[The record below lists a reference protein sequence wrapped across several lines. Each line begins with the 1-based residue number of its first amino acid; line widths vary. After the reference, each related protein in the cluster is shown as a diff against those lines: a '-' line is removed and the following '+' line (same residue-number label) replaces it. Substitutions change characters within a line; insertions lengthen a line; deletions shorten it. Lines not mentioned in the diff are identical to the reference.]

1 MSHLRTKYLA
11 KLTRFTVYI
20 EDDYLKPKCPDGN
33 LTCWWI
39 GRSTK
44 LQTCVFEQGNRASIS
59 MRMSVACSGG
69 NPQRFS
75 WHILVDCAFFD
86 NHLARV
92 WWLIVHVLYLVK
104 WQLVVCLFFELV
116 CCVCLFVCFM
126 TKMSV
131 ARMFFVWPNGGLANY
146 TLADHRLS
154 PRISLPPFWSSSI
167 QSFQREREKT
177 PEGFLNYAD
186 LLNLLKRRDRK
197 KLWEF

>member
-20 EDDYLKPKCPDGN
+20 EDEYQKPNCPGGN

-44 LQTCVFEQGNRASIS
+44 LQTCLFEQGNRTSMS

-86 NHLARV
+86 NHSARV

-116 CCVCLFVCFM
+116 CCVCLFVCLFVSWRRWALHACSLFGRM
-126 TKMSV
+126 AGWQITHLLTTDSV
-131 ARMFFVWPNGGLANY
+131 PESLCHHF
-146 TLADHRLS
+146 DHPQFNL
-154 PRISLPPFWSSSI
+154 F
-167 QSFQREREKT
+167 RERER
-177 PEGFLNYAD
+177 ERENS
-186 LLNLLKRRDRK
+186 RRISE
-197 KLWEF
+197 LCTLT